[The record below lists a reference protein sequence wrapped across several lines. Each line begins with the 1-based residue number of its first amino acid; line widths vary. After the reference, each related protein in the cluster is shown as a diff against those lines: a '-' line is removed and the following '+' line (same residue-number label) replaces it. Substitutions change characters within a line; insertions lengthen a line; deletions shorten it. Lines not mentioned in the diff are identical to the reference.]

1 MTPNSLKQ
9 QILKSRRMLACM
21 VLVGSSSAMSLGAQA
36 PQRLIDVVRYNAPA
50 IIAEVRTANPNC
62 DNCNFYR
69 NRITDHLIAANF
81 DGDDSGWDQVTD
93 MDANAGPMDT
103 RYDTRPVVYY
113 SIEETAN
120 FYFIGYYFYHVRD
133 GGIFIDGVTWDS
145 GHDSDLEG
153 IFLLVEK
160 LPYDPY
166 GHPIAAVT
174 EAHGALLPFG
184 VPGWLDWNHAQ
195 TNVSG
200 IGAFAGQV
208 EFWHDYTMN
217 RDRPIAAI
225 RSSTHGTYMAQD
237 CSSNSTSYFWD
248 GFGAVLPNSG
258 GYATA
263 CVHRDAASWVY
274 YQPAPYDSYATNMLD
289 STAQGT
295 YWYRLQEI
303 SGDPMWWNRMAVDG
317 YFNGNELPLGHGLV
331 GLSQFVPYGGADP
344 MWTWRGGAGESN
356 GYWGHTGYWYSF
368 AMDQTSTIHYEPGQ
382 WAPLQTDGELLADA
396 HNVGIDMF
404 GQYVSSAGNATQSF
418 GGSILYNSVYD
429 VNAPPPPPPP
439 LSVAIN
445 GPTTVD
451 AGVRNEYFSVPS
463 GGVGPYITQWSGLAS
478 GTGPHITFS
487 TTQPGGLYADV
498 TDATG
503 VHTSIGI
510 YIDVNCGGGLC

>member
-1 MTPNSLKQ
+1 MTL
-9 QILKSRRMLACM
+9 LRRSQWVFTNLAKLFC
-21 VLVGSSSAMSLGAQA
+21 VAVIGSSVGARLYAQA
-36 PQRLIDVVRYNAPA
+36 PQRLVDVVRYNAPA

-69 NRITDHLIAANF
+69 NRITDHLIATDF
-81 DGDDSGWDQVTD
+81 DGDQSGWNQVTN
-93 MDANAGPMDT
+93 MDADLGRMDA

-113 SIEETAN
+113 SIEETEN
-120 FYFIGYYFYHVRD
+120 FYFIGYYFYHIRD
-133 GGIFIDGVTWDS
+133 GGTFIDGVTFDS

-153 IFLLVEK
+153 IFLLVQK

-184 VPGWLDWNHAQ
+184 VPGWIDWDHAQ

-237 CSSNSTSYFWD
+237 CSPYSTSYFWD
-248 GFGAVLPNSG
+248 GFGASGPNNN

-274 YQPAPYDSYATNMLD
+274 YQPAPYDAYATNMSD
-289 STAQGT
+289 TTAQGT
-295 YWYRLQEI
+295 YWYRLQEV
-303 SGDPMWWNRMAVDG
+303 SGASFWATRADMDG
-317 YFNGNELPLGHGLV
+317 YFNGDELPLGHGLV
-331 GLSQFVPYGGADP
+331 GLSQFVPYGGANP
-344 MWTWRGGAGESN
+344 MWAWRGGAGESS

-382 WAPLQTDGELLADA
+382 WAPLSRDGELLADA
-396 HNVGIDMF
+396 HIVGIDMF
-404 GQYVSSAGNATQSF
+404 GQYSSSAGNAAQSF
-418 GGSILYNSVYD
+418 GGTIFYNSVYD
-429 VNAPPPPPPP
+429 VNASPPPPAP
-439 LSVAIN
+439 LTVEII

-451 AGVRNEYFSVPS
+451 PGVSNEYFANAS
-463 GGVGPYITQWSGLAS
+463 GGVGPYNYTWSGLAS
-478 GTGPHITFS
+478 GIGRHITFS
-487 TTQPGGLYADV
+487 TQVPGVLYLDV

-503 VHTSIGI
+503 AHTSVSM
-510 YIDVNCGGGLC
+510 YIDVTGGG

>member
-1 MTPNSLKQ
+1 
-9 QILKSRRMLACM
+9 
-21 VLVGSSSAMSLGAQA
+21 
-36 PQRLIDVVRYNAPA
+36 
-50 IIAEVRTANPNC
+50 
-62 DNCNFYR
+62 
-69 NRITDHLIAANF
+69 
-81 DGDDSGWDQVTD
+81 
-93 MDANAGPMDT
+93 
-103 RYDTRPVVYY
+103 
-113 SIEETAN
+113 
-120 FYFIGYYFYHVRD
+120 
-133 GGIFIDGVTWDS
+133 
-145 GHDSDLEG
+145 
-153 IFLLVEK
+153 
-160 LPYDPY
+160 
-166 GHPIAAVT
+166 
-174 EAHGALLPFG
+174 
-184 VPGWLDWNHAQ
+184 
-195 TNVSG
+195 
-200 IGAFAGQV
+200 
-208 EFWHDYTMN
+208 
-217 RDRPIAAI
+217 
-225 RSSTHGTYMAQD
+225 
-237 CSSNSTSYFWD
+237 
-248 GFGAVLPNSG
+248 
-258 GYATA
+258 
-263 CVHRDAASWVY
+263 
-274 YQPAPYDSYATNMLD
+274 
-289 STAQGT
+289 
-295 YWYRLQEI
+295 
-303 SGDPMWWNRMAVDG
+303 MAVDG

-356 GYWGHTGYWYSF
+356 WYWGHTGYWYSF

-445 GPTTVD
+445 GSTTVD